1 MTYYVNGVI
10 PLHSGH
16 RPTRRRQ
23 RTGGTMTA
31 SGQQPIATAPAGAT
45 WARRPANLASA
56 ITAELV
62 DRIVRGE
69 HPSGTS
75 LPPEPA
81 LCETFSVSRTVIRE
95 AVKVLQEKGL
105 VQV

>member
-1 MTYYVNGVI
+1 MTYDVNAAI
-10 PLHSGH
+10 PLHSGP
-16 RPTRRRQ
+16 RSMRQ
-23 RTGGTMTA
+23 YERNGGTMTA
-31 SGQQPIATAPAGAT
+31 SGQHPIASAPADAR

-62 DRIVRGE
+62 DRIVRGV

-81 LCETFSVSRTVIRE
+81 LCDAFGVSRTVIRE

-105 VQV
+105 VQ